1 MASPPILDWQLDEDR
16 FVSLLEKL
24 INEARYLQ
32 NNPPEC
38 VPKEDR
44 AVRHVLDVLQP
55 YSEEEGGPLH
65 IQHVSYVEG
74 RGNLIITYKGS
85 HPSNVLSFVGCHMDV
100 VTANPDDWDF
110 DPFTF
115 SRDGDKLRGRGTT
128 DCLGHVALVTEL
140 MRQLAVCRPEL
151 DATVVAVL
159 IANEE
164 NATVKDIG
172 VDGLV
177 KAGLLDHLRNGPLFW
192 VDTADKQ
199 PCIGTGG
206 MLAWKL
212 KAFGKL
218 FHSGLPHKAINPIEL
233 AMTALAEM
241 QTRFYRDFPP
251 HAMEKTYGFAT
262 PSTMKPT
269 QWSCETHLPAPNS
282 LLALPFLPWA
292 FVWSTRAPTL
302 QLPIPCS
309 LAPYDIRITPFYDVD
324 EVAAK
329 LREYVADI
337 NANLNTLSGP
347 GPCSKFVLPEENLQ
361 GRLEL
366 EIAEAPMKGV
376 ACNLDSPGYHALVT
390 ATKEVMGECKPYSI
404 TGSLPL
410 IRDLQEAGF
419 DVQTMGYGVMATY
432 HARNEYALLSDFK
445 LGYRVL
451 TNLIH
456 NLS

>member
-151 DATVVAVL
+151 GATVVAVL

-269 QWSCETHLPAPNS
+269 QWSYSQNSSSCPQFSPCTSLPSMGLRVVDA
-282 LLALPFLPWA
+282 
-292 FVWSTRAPTL
+292 
-302 QLPIPCS
+302 
-309 LAPYDIRITPFYDVD
+309 ITPFYDVD

>member
-1 MASPPILDWQLDEDR
+1 MASQAILDWQLDEDR
-16 FVSLLEKL
+16 FVGLLEKL

-151 DATVVAVL
+151 GATVVAVL

-233 AMTALAEM
+233 AMTALAEI

-251 HAMEKTYGFAT
+251 HEMEKTYGFAT

-269 QWSCETHLPAPNS
+269 QWSYPGGSVN
-282 LLALPFLPWA
+282 
-292 FVWSTRAPTL
+292 
-302 QLPIPCS
+302 QIPGECTV
-309 LAPYDIRITPFYDVD
+309 AGDCRITPFY
-324 EVAAK
+324 E
-329 LREYVADI
+329 
-337 NANLNTLSGP
+337 
-347 GPCSKFVLPEENLQ
+347 
-361 GRLEL
+361 LEL
-366 EIAEAPMKGV
+366 EIAEGPMKGV

>member
-1 MASPPILDWQLDEDR
+1 RRGQVRVSSGKVDQRGAIPSEQPPR
-16 FVSLLEKL
+16 V
-24 INEARYLQ
+24 
-32 NNPPEC
+32 
-38 VPKEDR
+38 R
-44 AVRHVLDVLQP
+44 AQ
-55 YSEEEGGPLH
+55 GGPR
-65 IQHVSYVEG
+65 SAT
-74 RGNLIITYKGS
+74 RS
-85 HPSNVLSFVGCHMDV
+85 RRA
-100 VTANPDDWDF
+100 TAVQDF
-110 DPFTF
+110 GPFTF

-151 DATVVAVL
+151 GATVVAVL

-269 QWSCETHLPAPNS
+269 QWSYPGGSVN
-282 LLALPFLPWA
+282 
-292 FVWSTRAPTL
+292 
-302 QLPIPCS
+302 QIPGECTV
-309 LAPYDIRITPFYDVD
+309 AGDCRITPFYDEAEGVCCRYQRQP
-324 EVAAK
+324 EHA
-329 LREYVADI
+329 LRPRAV
-337 NANLNTLSGP
+337 
-347 GPCSKFVLPEENLQ
+347 
-361 GRLEL
+361 L
-366 EIAEAPMKGV
+366 EIRSARRK
-376 ACNLDSPGYHALVT
+376 S
-390 ATKEVMGECKPYSI
+390 
-404 TGSLPL
+404 
-410 IRDLQEAGF
+410 AG
-419 DVQTMGYGVMATY
+419 Q
-432 HARNEYALLSDFK
+432 
-445 LGYRVL
+445 
-451 TNLIH
+451 
-456 NLS
+456 